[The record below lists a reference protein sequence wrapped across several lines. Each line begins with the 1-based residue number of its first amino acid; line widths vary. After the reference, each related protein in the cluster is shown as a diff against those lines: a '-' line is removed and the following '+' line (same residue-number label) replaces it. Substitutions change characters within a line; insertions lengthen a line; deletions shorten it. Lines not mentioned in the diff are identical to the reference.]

1 MCDTITVMMK
11 IKDLPKIDLRTI
23 INMLVLRCMKN
34 KDRFVKVY
42 SNLPINLRNEIIL
55 VLSDK
60 GPITW
65 NVAFLEINNETELG
79 QIIIDRL
86 IELKIISFRRFI
98 GRLEYTL
105 TKRSLFFIHLNTSIF
120 IIVLKSIFGKSLI
133 FIITVIVSHMG

>member
-42 SNLPINLRNEIIL
+42 SNLPINLRNEVIL

-86 IELKIISFRRFI
+86 IELKII
-98 GRLEYTL
+98 
-105 TKRSLFFIHLNTSIF
+105 
-120 IIVLKSIFGKSLI
+120 
-133 FIITVIVSHMG
+133 